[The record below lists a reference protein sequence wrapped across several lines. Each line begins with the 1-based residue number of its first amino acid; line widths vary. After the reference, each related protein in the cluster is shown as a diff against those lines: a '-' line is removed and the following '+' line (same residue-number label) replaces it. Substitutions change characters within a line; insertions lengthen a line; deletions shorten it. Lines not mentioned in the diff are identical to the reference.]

1 MTARLLGIALLLT
14 AATALDVVLE
24 REARRAVSACAGA
37 AETLRRLRTQIVG
50 YNRAPDE
57 AARQLGAADFAF
69 LCAALSAE
77 LPGDAG
83 RTVASLPKQLGDIDC
98 DRAAACDA
106 AITAAEGAAASARA
120 ALHERLRLCRL
131 GCFGGA
137 AAAIIL
143 LW

>member
-1 MTARLLGIALLLT
+1 MARLVGIALLL
-14 AATALDVVLE
+14 AAAAALDIVLE
-24 REARRAVSACAGA
+24 REARCTVAACVGAV
-37 AETLRRLRTQIVG
+37 ETLRRLRTQIVG

-69 LCAALSAE
+69 FCSALSEE
-77 LPGDAG
+77 LSGDAG
-83 RTVASLPKQLGDIDC
+83 QTVASLPQQLGGIDC

-106 AITAAEGAAASARA
+106 AIKAAEGAAASARA